1 MAINTSINTP
11 NRAVHKTADAKGRV
25 TLGGH
30 FANRAVIVEQQ
41 GEDAIIVRLA
51 RVIPEREAWLYENPQ
66 ALALVRRGL
75 DEARRGKVASKAPD
89 LKAAAK
95 LAAKLKD

>member
-1 MAINTSINTP
+1 MTANTSP
-11 NRAVHKTADAKGRV
+11 RAVHKTTDAKGRIA
-25 TLGGH
+25 LGSH

-41 GEDAIIVRLA
+41 GEDAIVVRLA
-51 RVIPEREAWLYENPQ
+51 RVIPEREAWLYDNPQ

-75 DEARRGKVASKAPD
+75 GEARRGKVAGKAPD